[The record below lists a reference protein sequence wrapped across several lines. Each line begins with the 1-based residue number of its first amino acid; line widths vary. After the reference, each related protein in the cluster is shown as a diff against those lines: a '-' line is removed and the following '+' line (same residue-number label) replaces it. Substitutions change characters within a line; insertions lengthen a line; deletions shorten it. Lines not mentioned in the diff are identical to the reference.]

1 MNKAKVQR
9 FFFYVFITFIMI
21 SLSGS
26 VTSCRTKNLSPEE
39 RKIQREKKKRAKED
53 SVLYEKA
60 LKRHMK
66 NQTKATR
73 KEMRRNYREAMR
85 YNEQRKEFFLKRWL
99 RERMYQR
106 QKKQQG

>member
-1 MNKAKVQR
+1 MNNKSSLRLV
-9 FFFYVFITFIMI
+9 FFI
-21 SLSGS
+21 SFTLIIAFSLLN
-26 VTSCRTKNLSPEE
+26 VSCRTQNISPEE
-39 RKIQREKKKRAKED
+39 RKIQREKKKRAKD
-53 SVLYEKA
+53 DAVLYEKA
-60 LKRHMK
+60 LKKHMK

-106 QKKQQG
+106 QKKQEG